1 MQTFNSLDISL
12 YIGLATLFALALIW
26 WVYTLGHSHGHD
38 GGYNDG
44 ISSGRADQQQ
54 RIDALHEDLA
64 NLHGKLADTETAHRL
79 EREFIMQDADTRIA
93 IYSRRAN
100 PLTRDDAKWLRKV
113 SGQLQLLATM
123 HHNLANDTAENW
135 AYAAIAKA
143 NNLAALVDEALDA
156 AEPANP
162 QAPSIDSYL
171 PVITPTP
178 EQQRLAERIDQHIEQ
193 RRIEAFERVAAQA
206 AEESTRPRR
215 SVLVQGPEGC
225 GKTRNSKAI
234 AAALGLTDIRDD
246 WNPGVPINIWNTLHL
261 TNPDHS
267 HKRFSGY
274 TISYDQAMELV
285 LRRDEQES
293 AA

>member
-1 MQTFNSLDISL
+1 MQTLNSLDISL

-26 WVYTLGHSHGHD
+26 WVYTLGFSEGRTS
-38 GGYNDG
+38 GYDEG
-44 ISSGRADQQQ
+44 WAADRRAHHQ
-54 RIDALHEDLA
+54 RVEALHEDLA
-64 NLHGKLADTETAHRL
+64 LLHGKLAELDAKHL
-79 EREFIMQDADTRIA
+79 SDRESIMQDADTRIA

-156 AEPANP
+156 AEPVNP

-171 PVITPTP
+171 PVIEPTP
-178 EQQRLAERIDQHIEQ
+178 EQQRLAQRIDQHIEK
-193 RRIEAFERVAAQA
+193 RRNEAFERVAAQA

-285 LRRDEQES
+285 LRRAEQES